1 MGGFAGLEFGAGGPG
16 QTVLLDHDCP
26 FGDVDFVSFD
36 SNSLVL
42 GENFMGWM
50 DEGEGILKPT
60 NLRSSYWATY
70 NFYGNYIAR
79 NFKAHSRLGAKTT

>member
-1 MGGFAGLEFGAGGPG
+1 MGGFSGLEFGAGGPG

-26 FGDVDFVSFD
+26 FGDVDFVSF
-36 SNSLVL
+36 NPNALVL

-60 NLRSSYWATY
+60 NLRASYWASY
-70 NFYGNYIAR
+70 AFYGNYLAR
-79 NFKAHSRLGAKTT
+79 NFKAHGRLGAKTT